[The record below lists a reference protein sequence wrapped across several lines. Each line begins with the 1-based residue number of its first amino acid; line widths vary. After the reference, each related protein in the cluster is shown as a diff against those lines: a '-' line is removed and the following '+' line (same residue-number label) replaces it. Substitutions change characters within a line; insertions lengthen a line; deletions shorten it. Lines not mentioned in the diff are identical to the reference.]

1 MNDKV
6 RCSIFKIYKIKKIT
20 VKGVKNGKTY
30 KSGRQIKI
38 SSKNVIKVFTINGQN
53 VADNV
58 TTFR

>member
-30 KSGRQIKI
+30 KKQAGRSRYLPKM
-38 SSKNVIKVFTINGQN
+38 
-53 VADNV
+53 
-58 TTFR
+58 R